1 MKVAVVQPRTII
13 GSNEERNVEH
23 AIELIE
29 EAANQGSKIV
39 CFPETYPGP
48 FRQPITYSP
57 LSKLGQCA
65 KANDVYVV
73 AGTIEH
79 VDDSHCYNIA
89 ALIGPDGNVVGKYN
103 RTTPTGP
110 WIYKA
115 KNQKAMWDFN
125 YLAADDLPVFKTEY
139 GTVGL
144 LICSEVYMP
153 ELARILALKGAE
165 IVFLPA
171 GGAKSG
177 LWETWRTLIF
187 ARAIENLMYTA
198 TCQNLTGSEDGLAMI
213 ASPEGILVESKE
225 EGVYTA
231 DVDLD
236 RVRTLRATPND
247 EDEREK
253 LLHPKT
259 KPGLLKYWRRP
270 EIYVK
275 SKLVVP

>member
-1 MKVAVVQPRTII
+1 MKIAAVQPRTII
-13 GSNEERNVEH
+13 GLDEERN
-23 AIELIE
+23 IEQSLGQIE
-29 EAANQGSKIV
+29 KAAKQGAKIV

-48 FRQPITYSP
+48 FREPITYSP
-57 LSKLGQCA
+57 LSKLGHCA
-65 KANDVYVV
+65 KVNDVYVV
-73 AGTIEH
+73 AGTIEYA
-79 VDDSHCYNIA
+79 DDSHCYDVA

-103 RTTPTGP
+103 RTTPAGP

-187 ARAIENLMYTA
+187 ARAIENLMYTV
-198 TCQNLTGSEDGLAMI
+198 TCQNLIGSEDGLAMI
-213 ASPEGILVESKE
+213 ASPEGILVESKK
-225 EGVYTA
+225 EGIHTA

-236 RVRTLRATPND
+236 RIRTLRATSND
-247 EDEREK
+247 ENEREK

-270 EIYVK
+270 EIYK
-275 SKLVVP
+275 KAKLVVA